1 MKKKLQYFL
10 LLLLGLIVVIT
21 AIVKE
26 LWVLNKEK
34 KQNDSVVITDVKK
47 KNFKSELLE
56 NIVDSFKNLSNK
68 EELKLDNFSLV
79 KYDNKT
85 YFKIEIP
92 ELKNSTYLIHY
103 EGINVATLHA
113 NILEVNEKNMP
124 IFQKAISILI
134 QVSDK
139 SIKREE
145 ALQILS
151 ELLTSLNKNKSS
163 VQIKYINGLVYTIE
177 VKDDK
182 SILFTV
188 K

>member
-56 NIVDSFKNLSNK
+56 NIVDSFKDLSNK

-92 ELKNSTYLIHY
+92 ELK
-103 EGINVATLHA
+103 
-113 NILEVNEKNMP
+113 K
-124 IFQKAISILI
+124 
-134 QVSDK
+134 
-139 SIKREE
+139 
-145 ALQILS
+145 
-151 ELLTSLNKNKSS
+151 
-163 VQIKYINGLVYTIE
+163 
-177 VKDDK
+177 
-182 SILFTV
+182 
-188 K
+188 